1 MHESTKKIKPN
12 NAKDDVTPTVKLAI
26 HKDLTFE
33 DTKQTS
39 QNRVVVVKEPRHM
52 EKHYEGSNILFLE
65 SGAYSKSSQICIAFF
80 AIYNGSIRSWIY
92 EKNH

>member
-1 MHESTKKIKPN
+1 MHEKIKPN
-12 NAKDDVTPTVKLAI
+12 NAKNDVTPTVKLAI

-52 EKHYEGSNILFLE
+52 EKHYEGSNILFWNLE
-65 SGAYSKSSQICIAFF
+65 PTPSLHRFVLTFLPFIMDL
-80 AIYNGSIRSWIY
+80 
-92 EKNH
+92 